1 MIAKKQEK
9 HEEQIAKKNGN
20 KSESKFGLVIIMK
33 KGKKTSSISSL
44 SRMWRNKNV
53 KGPTWPQVDKFAK
66 STT

>member
-33 KGKKTSSISSL
+33 KGNKTSSISSL
-44 SRMWRNKNV
+44 SRM
-53 KGPTWPQVDKFAK
+53 
-66 STT
+66 